1 MVGDSEFRLRW
12 SQSIGIG
19 FLLLWVLS
27 GKYGRGR
34 ELTGSNI
41 MTGLLVLRWLKGET
55 EYEMTCFQ
63 EKVVECVYRS
73 SLWVQ
78 RIDEG
83 RVLSTVPCLG
93 FPCGSA
99 DKASACS
106 MGDLGSI
113 PGLGRSPGEGKG
125 YPLQYS
131 GLENSLGS
139 QRVRHDWVTFTLR
152 VLSGY

>member
-1 MVGDSEFRLRW
+1 MESEHRYRLSSIVGFIW
-12 SQSIGIG
+12 Q
-19 FLLLWVLS
+19 
-27 GKYGRGR
+27 YGRGR

-113 PGLGRSPGEGKG
+113 SGLGRSPGEGKG

>member
-1 MVGDSEFRLRW
+1 MESEHRYRLSPHVGFFWQVWQRQR
-12 SQSIGIG
+12 
-19 FLLLWVLS
+19 VT
-27 GKYGRGR
+27 R
-34 ELTGSNI
+34 EQYNDRPF
-41 MTGLLVLRWLKGET
+41 GLKLLKGET